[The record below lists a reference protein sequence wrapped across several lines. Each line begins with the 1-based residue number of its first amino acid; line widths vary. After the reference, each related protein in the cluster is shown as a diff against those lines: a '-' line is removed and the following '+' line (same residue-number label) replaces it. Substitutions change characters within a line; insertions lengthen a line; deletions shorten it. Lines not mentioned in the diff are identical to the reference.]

1 KRGARAPSG
10 DCVTSWR
17 DPLMG
22 DRPMTT
28 EQVASALAALSSE
41 LAYPATPSMRSAG
54 TARLE
59 NERAAG
65 ARPAFPGRALWS
77 RRRVLVLATIGL
89 LAALALAA
97 AARVAIRAM
106 RNVCQP

>member
-17 DPLMG
+17 DPGMG

-28 EQVASALAALSSE
+28 EQVARALTALSSE
-41 LAYPATPSMRSAG
+41 LAYPATPSMRSAV

-65 ARPAFPGRALWS
+65 VRPAFPRRALWS
-77 RRRVLVLATIGL
+77 RRRGV
-89 LAALALAA
+89 
-97 AARVAIRAM
+97 VAPAGGRPGGPAP
-106 RNVCQP
+106 RGAPGG